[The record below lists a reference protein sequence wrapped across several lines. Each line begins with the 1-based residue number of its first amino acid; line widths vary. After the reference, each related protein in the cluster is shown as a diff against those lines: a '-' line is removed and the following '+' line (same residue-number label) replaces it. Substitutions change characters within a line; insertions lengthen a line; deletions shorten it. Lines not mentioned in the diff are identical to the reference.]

1 MSLKKN
7 RHNGNKQKKIKTQI
21 MTFKEWLIDLFK
33 DERGTISVKP
43 VIAFVGALFL
53 CGTMLANSFS
63 SKEFAPSPELVNA
76 VMVITAIGMGADTL
90 DKFTKKAPAESAE
103 PAAPAEEPVG

>member
-1 MSLKKN
+1 
-7 RHNGNKQKKIKTQI
+7 
-21 MTFKEWLIDLFK
+21 MTFKEWIVDLFK
-33 DERGTISVKP
+33 DEKGAISVKP

-63 SKEFAPSPELVNA
+63 KEEFKPAAELVNA

-90 DKFTKKAPAESAE
+90 DKFSNKKKED
-103 PAAPAEEPVG
+103 

>member
-1 MSLKKN
+1 
-7 RHNGNKQKKIKTQI
+7 
-21 MTFKEWLIDLFK
+21 MTFKEWVIDLFK
-33 DERGTISVKP
+33 DERGAISVKP

-63 SKEFAPSPELVNA
+63 NKEFAPAPELVNA

-90 DKFTKKAPAESAE
+90 DKFTHKK
-103 PAAPAEEPVG
+103 EEPKEEELG